1 MLETIRKE
9 EKENKQE
16 ELGIKKWSEKEKEK
30 WVTFVT
36 HTISFEESLR

>member
-16 ELGIKKWSEKEKEK
+16 ELGIKKWTEKEKEK
-30 WVTFVT
+30 
-36 HTISFEESLR
+36 EEMGNICDPYNEF